1 MPYEEVRSA
10 LLVGKFTA
18 NEAVKYIHALNIMEV
33 HQMDGPAARRFP
45 NIEEVNC
52 FSLLSVDEL
61 TEERLICAKT
71 ATRLVPFLVTIPNF
85 KRVSAGGWS
94 EQMTRLIFDRDDF
107 SYDVGEKD
115 TTIFGCLVRAFLG
128 ALQGRLFPH
137 LERISGITEAL
148 NSTEDLCEEKKE
160 ICSFCRDV
168 CTYFPVQDL
177 LENVNL
183 ELIGHCG
190 GEDPVK
196 IYELI
201 ASKKPNSKV
210 IFKAASERP
219 LCEFTLGT
227 YWRHWYITD
236 DEIKGYKLLE
246 KVRAQLQMSTVDSEI
261 SFNSFR
267 YMSIPIS
274 YLNKTGLSALDRM
287 IALGFD
293 PRVITKERISS
304 RIGIGNSL
312 TMGVITKSTVDAL
325 SARGFQLDPKDLIV
339 LNEKTEPALKDKLP
353 DVIKEEDD

>member
-1 MPYEEVRSA
+1 
-10 LLVGKFTA
+10 
-18 NEAVKYIHALNIMEV
+18 
-33 HQMDGPAARRFP
+33 MDGPAARRFP

-52 FSLLSVDEL
+52 FSLLSVDEW
-61 TEERLICAKT
+61 TEERSICAKT
-71 ATRLVPFLVTIPNF
+71 ATRLVPFLVTIPNL
-85 KRVSAGGWS
+85 KRVFAGGWS

-148 NSTEDLCEEKKE
+148 GSTEDLCEEKKE

-183 ELIGHCG
+183 DLIGHCG

-201 ASKKPNSKV
+201 ASKRPNSKI

-227 YWRHWYITD
+227 YLRDWHITD
-236 DEIKGYKLLE
+236 YEMNGYKLLE
-246 KVRAQLQMSTVDSEI
+246 KVCAQLQMSTVDIDSEI
-261 SFNSFR
+261 SFNLFGYR
-267 YMSIPIS
+267 RIPIS

-304 RIGIGNSL
+304 RIGIGNSWRH
-312 TMGVITKSTVDAL
+312 TTCMGVITKSTVDAL

-339 LNEKTEPALKDKLP
+339 LNEETEPALKDKLP
-353 DVIKEEDD
+353 GVIKEEDD